1 MKKNLKEKQK
11 KEMIRDWILLGLTLI
26 IITILLMVFPDK
38 KGLVIETSWNFFIEM
53 ILILPAVMILLGL
66 FAVWIPKDII
76 VKYLGNTSGIKGIF
90 LAILLGTLPT
100 GPLYIAFPMAAVL
113 LKKEAKISNII
124 IFLSSWA
131 CIKIP
136 QEMVELQFL
145 GLKFMLSRLIL
156 TIIFVIIMGLFIE
169 KIINR
174 SNKESIIS

>member
-169 KIINR
+169 KIINQ